1 MLQSKWMRCGG
12 GFLGLALAALVAVPL
27 PGQPEAVAQ
36 PAKAD
41 QLSDGLRFVPNDA
54 ALFLYADSAKVWDSD
69 ILKDVRK
76 ADPKPFE
83 FFTGEL
89 KKELGIAPSSVK
101 SLVVFVPTLKGP
113 ADTSSFGIVITFND
127 LFNKTQFEKGAEK
140 LLPMLVKQRGAKVKV
155 FCPEERTA
163 VILSNLKEDEFGK
176 PRPAK
181 AGPLSNALKAASS
194 GKHAVVVGATLAN
207 LPAELLGDDVPPPIR
222 AFQPLFR
229 AVTISATLDLEKNPT
244 LNVFV
249 KTGTAAQ
256 AVDCE
261 KSLGALLALINDE
274 LDNGL
279 KELEKDAGLKD
290 MVAVMKAVGTAAR
303 GAKFSTLGSET
314 QLTVSL
320 PGDLPFAAA
329 YISAKKKAE
338 EAAAAATSANNL
350 KQIGLAVHNYESTYG
365 ALPPA
370 AVCDKTGKPLLSWR
384 VLILPYIE
392 EEALFK
398 QFKLDE
404 PWDSVN
410 NKKLLAKM
418 PKVYAIPG
426 KTQPGDTDTHYRVF
440 VGGGA
445 GWDWVM
451 GGKLAN
457 LADGTSNTI
466 MCATAA
472 DAVPWTKPDE
482 LAFDPEKDPTKLF
495 GAIVNGKVQVAMFD
509 GSVRTI
515 KKLPGKE
522 TLKALITKAGGEV
535 IGDDFE

>member
-1 MLQSKWMRCGG
+1 MLQSRWVRCGG
-12 GFLGLALAALVAVPL
+12 AALLGLALAATVAVPL
-27 PGQPEAVAQ
+27 PGQPEAAAQ
-36 PAKAD
+36 PAKD
-41 QLSDGLRFVPNDA
+41 EQLSGGLRFVPNDA
-54 ALFLYADSAKVWDSD
+54 ALFLYADSAKVWDCD

-89 KKELGIAPSSVK
+89 KKELGITPSNVK
-101 SLVVFVPTLKGP
+101 SIVVFVPKIKGP
-113 ADTSSFGIVITFND
+113 EDTGSFGIVVTFND
-127 LFNKTQFEKGAEK
+127 IFNKAQFEKGAEK
-140 LLPMLVKQRGAKVKV
+140 VVRQVINQRSAKLKV
-155 FCPEERTA
+155 SSPDDRTA
-163 VILSNLKEDEFGK
+163 VILSNLKEDEYGK
-176 PRPAK
+176 PRAAK
-181 AGPLSNALKAASS
+181 AGPLSNALKAANS
-194 GKHAVVVGATLAN
+194 GKHAVVVGATLAS

-229 AVTISATLDLEKNPT
+229 AITISGTLDLEKNPT

-261 KSLGALLALINDE
+261 KSLGTLLALINDE

-279 KELEKDAGLKD
+279 KDFEKDAGLKD

-329 YISAKKKAE
+329 YLSAKKKAE
-338 EAAAAATSANNL
+338 EAAAAVTSANNL
-350 KQIGLAVHNYESTYG
+350 KQIALSWHNYEATYG
-365 ALPPA
+365 AGPPA

-451 GGKLAN
+451 GSKLTN
-457 LADGTSNTI
+457 ITDGTSNTL
-466 MCATAA
+466 MCVTAA
-472 DAVPWTKPDE
+472 EAVPWTKPDE
-482 LAFDPEKDPTKLF
+482 LVFDPEKDPTKLV
-495 GAIVNGKVQVAMFD
+495 GAIVNGRVQVAMFD
-509 GSVRTI
+509 GSVRTL
-515 KKLPGKE
+515 KKVPAKD
-522 TLKALITKAGGEV
+522 TLKALITKGGGEV
-535 IGDDFE
+535 IDDFE